1 MAGSKTLVPLDL
13 VYNTLDDT
21 AGWYI
26 RSVARTL
33 ENARSDLEIITEDM
47 PNYEAVAKL
56 AGPKPE
62 KLIEE
67 VSQPTQGVNN
77 E

>member
-13 VYNTLDDT
+13 VYNSRDDV

-26 RSVARTL
+26 RSVARVL
-33 ENARSDLEIITEDM
+33 ENSRPYLEIISEDM
-47 PNYEAVAKL
+47 PNYQAIAKL

-62 KLIEE
+62 KLVEE
-67 VSQPTQGVNN
+67 VSQPNKEKN
-77 E
+77 A